1 MDDLMGKLSEVLN
14 DPQSMQQI
22 SQLASA
28 ITKQNTDLPPANAPA
43 ENGFE
48 GFDGSN
54 GSPDISA
61 MLSSLFSGAQG
72 NEASAVGAEKSA
84 GGGIVGNA
92 NNSNNSNSSNNVP
105 DISKIMKITN
115 LISGSAAEDK
125 NIALLLAMKPLL
137 KEENQVKIDR
147 LVKIFKIM
155 NAYPLIRDSGL
166 LGGDIFG

>member
-48 GFDGSN
+48 GFDGSDGSN

-92 NNSNNSNSSNNVP
+92 NSSNNVP